1 MIVRKPA
8 TPGER
13 SRSPGDLL
21 PFDDALARVLGGLPR
36 PRRGEV
42 PLELAIGRVLAR
54 DARADRDIPPFDR
67 ATLDGYAVRVRGSFG
82 DHHILPIVGEVA
94 AGERP
99 PRGLP
104 PDACVRIATG
114 APVPAGA
121 QGIIPVERAHEAQG
135 QAFLDGP
142 LEVRGTRRPGIADRA
157 GDARRGDRLIER
169 GSVITLA
176 EVALLASIGLA
187 RVPVFAEPEVA
198 LVVTGQELV
207 PPHERPG
214 PVQIRSANGE
224 IVCGLIRALGMRAPH
239 EIGIVKDEREPL
251 RRAIRRGLGHDV
263 LVITGGISAGR
274 LDLVPDLLRELG
286 VRIRVHRVAIR
297 PGKPFLFGLDTR
309 QGRRAAVFG
318 LPGNPVSVLVT
329 ALEFLVPFLRAWRG
343 DTRSAGG
350 SLMARIDDDISRGG
364 GFLHFVPCTVRA
376 DREGTLCAREVPFRG
391 SGDVVSIARA
401 RAFLRVPGDGQA
413 RPAGSLLAA
422 DLLPGIA
429 PGVEDA

>member
-1 MIVRKPA
+1 MTIRKPPTA
-8 TPGER
+8 GGPPRNPG
-13 SRSPGDLL
+13 GLL
-21 PFDDALARVLGGLPR
+21 PYDEALARVLGGLPR
-36 PRRGEV
+36 PRREEV
-42 PLELAIGRVLAR
+42 PLGRAVGRVLAR

-99 PRGLP
+99 PRSLP

-121 QGIIPVERAHEAQG
+121 QGIIPVERAHEVEG
-135 QAFLDGP
+135 QAFLQGP
-142 LEVRGTRRPGIADRA
+142 LEIRGTRRPAIADRG

-169 GSVITLA
+169 GGVVTLA
-176 EVALLASIGLA
+176 EVAVLASIGLA
-187 RVPVFAEPEVA
+187 RVPVFTEPEVA
-198 LVVTGQELV
+198 LIVTGQELV

-214 PVQIRSANGE
+214 PVQVRSANGD
-224 IVCGLIRALGMRAPH
+224 IVCGLIGELGMHAPH

-274 LDLVPDLLRELG
+274 FDLVPDLLRELG

-309 QGRRAAVFG
+309 QGRRTAVFG

-329 ALEFLVPFLRAWRG
+329 AIEFLVPFLRAWRG
-343 DTRSAGG
+343 DKGSGGG
-350 SLMARIDDDISRGG
+350 SLMVRIDDEISRGG
-364 GFLHFVPCTVRA
+364 SFLHFVPCTVRA
-376 DREGTLCAREVPFRG
+376 DREGILRAREVPFRG
-391 SGDVVSIARA
+391 SGDFVSIARA
-401 RAFLRVPGDGQA
+401 RAFLRVPGDGKA

-422 DLLPGIA
+422 DLLPGFV
-429 PGVEDA
+429 PGVEGA